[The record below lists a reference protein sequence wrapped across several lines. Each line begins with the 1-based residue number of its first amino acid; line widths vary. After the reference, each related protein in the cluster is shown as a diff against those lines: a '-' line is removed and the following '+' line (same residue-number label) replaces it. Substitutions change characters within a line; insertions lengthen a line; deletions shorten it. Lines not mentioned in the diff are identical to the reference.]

1 MVPLAAR
8 GTNVAVLATTLGAVA
23 ALAAG
28 CSDSTDDDTVTVFAA
43 ASLTD
48 AFTELGEAY
57 QRTDPDV
64 EVEFSFASSSDLAR
78 QVVEGAPVDVYA
90 SADIAN
96 MDKVTDAGVAAGTP
110 IVFAT
115 NGAGIIVA
123 AGNPLGI
130 TGLDDLAERDLVVVI
145 CAPEVPC
152 GTYAQEIFERAGVD
166 VTPDSLEENVRGVV
180 TKVTLGEA
188 DAGIVYRTDVTA
200 AGDRAS
206 GVELPDEIDIVA
218 EYPIVSVSGDGAADR
233 FVEFVTGPL
242 GQDILAS
249 YGFGPP

>member
-1 MVPLAAR
+1 MPLLARPALVTVLAA
-8 GTNVAVLATTLGAVA
+8 TLGAVGV
-23 ALAAG
+23 LAAG
-28 CSDSTDDDTVTVFAA
+28 CASSTDDDELTVFAA

-48 AFTELGEAY
+48 AFTELGEVFE
-57 QRTDPDV
+57 RTDSGV
-64 EVEFSFASSSDLAR
+64 EVEFGFASSSDLAR

-90 SADIAN
+90 SADTAN
-96 MDKVTDAGVAAGTP
+96 MDKVTEAGVVAGTP
-110 IVFAT
+110 VVFAT
-115 NGAGIIVA
+115 NGAEIIVA
-123 AGNPLGI
+123 PGNPLGI
-130 TGLDDLAERDLVVVI
+130 AGLEDLAERDLVVVV
-145 CAPEVPC
+145 CASEVPC
-152 GTYAQEIFERAGVD
+152 GAYADEVIGRAGVSI
-166 VTPDSLEENVRGVV
+166 TPDSFEENVRGVV

-188 DAGIVYRTDVTA
+188 DAGIVYRTDVIG

-206 GVELPDEIDIVA
+206 GVELPDEVDIVA